1 MPKYM
6 IHATVVASKHIG
18 EYEAETEEQAI
29 EMAWEDAYVS
39 ICHQCSG
46 EVDEPKIDEL
56 HAEKVDQ

>member
-6 IHATVVASKHIG
+6 IHATVVASKYIG
-18 EYEAETEEQAI
+18 EYEAETEERAI
-29 EMAWEDAYVS
+29 EMAWKDAHVS

-46 EVDEPKIDEL
+46 EVDEPQIDEL